1 MHAPLPFTIKIC
13 GVRTDGD
20 LAAVQAAG
28 GDAVGLNFHP
38 PSTRYLTPEE
48 AAGLTARAIA
58 GGVLPIGL
66 FVNQT
71 RRQITA
77 TAEQVGIRWLQL
89 HGDETPELAAE
100 LLSAGFCVLRA
111 VRLPPGPLG
120 PLGRADLDPLLGPWL
135 DLGCHVLLDAE
146 VGSHFGGQ
154 GQKLDWRS
162 LGAWVASS
170 GLPSGAIALA
180 GGLTPENVAEAIG
193 LSRLR
198 TVDVASGVEIS
209 RGKKSLERIHLFCQA
224 ARGAAAEAAP
234 EGDDRHEI

>member
-1 MHAPLPFTIKIC
+1 MHARLPFTVKIC
-13 GVRTDGD
+13 GVRTAED

-38 PSTRYLTPEE
+38 PSPRYLPPEE
-48 AAGLTARAIA
+48 AAMLAAAAIA

-71 RRQITA
+71 RRQLIA

-89 HGDETPELAAE
+89 HGDETPQFAAE
-100 LLSAGFCVLRA
+100 LLAAEFCVLRA

-120 PLGRADLDPLLGPWL
+120 SADLDPLLGPWL

-146 VGSHFGGQ
+146 VGAHFGGQ

-170 GLPSGAIALA
+170 RLPGGAIALA

-209 RGKKSLERIHLFCQA
+209 RGEKSSERIHLFCQA
-224 ARGAAAEAAP
+224 ARGAVSALP
-234 EGDDRHEI
+234 PGRR